1 MIEISH
7 VPAAKNSHWH
17 SVSLSRGY
25 FLKLQIT
32 LNSFCNFQDTSGLEI
47 NPFYSLMQKNTERD
61 MDQKC
66 VYLSYSPFILM
77 SDQCESVYQN
87 VESVGISNIQEYI
100 WILNQHIVEILN
112 IKEMLTILLTYI
124 LTNQINICLL
134 KLYWKMNV

>member
-1 MIEISH
+1 
-7 VPAAKNSHWH
+7 
-17 SVSLSRGY
+17 
-25 FLKLQIT
+25 
-32 LNSFCNFQDTSGLEI
+32 
-47 NPFYSLMQKNTERD
+47 